1 MLEEWLGPVLRQAQQ
16 LVESGPA
23 AERWKPEQLPHLVL
37 AMYNI
42 VVGYF
47 AAAPIYRDLDGT
59 DLLSPEALR
68 RQAEFMQRLTELL
81 FSPDALEDPPRR

>member
-1 MLEEWLGPVLRQAQQ
+1 
-16 LVESGPA
+16 
-23 AERWKPEQLPHLVL
+23 
-37 AMYNI
+37 MYNI

-68 RQAEFMQRLTELL
+68 RQTQFMQRLTELL
-81 FSPDALEDPPRR
+81 FSPPDTPEE